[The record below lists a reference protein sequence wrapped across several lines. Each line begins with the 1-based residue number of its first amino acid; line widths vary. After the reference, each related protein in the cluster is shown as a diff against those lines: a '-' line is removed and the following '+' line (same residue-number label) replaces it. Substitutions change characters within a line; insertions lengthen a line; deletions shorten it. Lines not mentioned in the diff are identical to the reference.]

1 MAEVTQISF
10 KKLLDQMKKDKES
23 EEKKIDADLKKQQI
37 SDKKNLKEL
46 ELKLKKASDEN
57 TKELLES
64 QIESI
69 KANQESNQVQKDFKS
84 KAVKELELQK
94 TVLEQMRQQ
103 LEDNGEVAE
112 SNIEYQE
119 KAKEIRKTDLNL
131 KTKSFTIEAK
141 AVAEQTLILETLK
154 SSLESEGKNAESN
167 KKYQKETKKLRA
179 LELVK
184 SQKED
189 KFKSLD
195 RKKLDK
201 SLLFQE
207 ETKKSLEL
215 QGKVAE
221 DNLDYQ
227 KLANENRIKELQL
240 NKKESDPSLKGAV
253 GIKISNTLLE
263 QISKGITEQGGV
275 ATDTKG
281 FIKKSLDN
289 DQKALNLRKKVAS
302 EGKMSASGKEEIEKE
317 QYRINK
323 ERGTMMG
330 KMANGITDMKNG
342 FKKGIGV
349 AGKGLLAGAL
359 FIALGVFFQSKYFKM
374 ITDMIYDTIVPGLKA
389 VWGLFEGFSSLFGM
403 GPGSMLGILGGL
415 VVGGVVAVKI
425 VRGIK
430 ALVAAFKAV
439 QVFMATEMVMGIRA
453 SVSGAG
459 AKLMKVIRM
468 IGPAITTLRVFM
480 MTSFLPAIIGM
491 ASSFAAMMIPFLPII
506 AIVAAIAAVGY
517 ALFEGIKTFFERFE
531 ETGSIIEGISAAIGS
546 FIGTILGIIPTAI
559 QKAIVWIAELFGFDD
574 FAKWLDSIDIIGE
587 ISSGIESAING
598 VINFF
603 TGIFDNLF
611 SVFKGTGEGLVDSIA
626 NGIGTFIGTILGI
639 IPDAIKNVISWIARL
654 FGFDDFAKWLDSFSV
669 IDMISGGIKDG
680 INALVD
686 WFGGLFDIDFKKLAI
701 AILPSWTPNI
711 VKNLF
716 GVGDKEE
723 KETAE
728 EFSSADKAL
737 RKTKEEEI
745 AELNKEHAE
754 NEKLRKRKKEIKDK
768 LFKGEYGSFLGIG
781 DSEEDLQNELKS
793 IEEKQNTKV
802 LQKKLDTGTLKIE
815 KLDGFDSKEATHTM
829 PDGTVMKG
837 AKHKE
842 DVKLESVDLTKYDAP
857 IRDLFKQL
865 DKAKKNRLGK
875 GKEGALEFSIKRLSK
890 KRAKE
895 LGEQYK
901 NPITERSNLQAEERR
916 NLKDTKLKNRI
927 GEKRFAEVKK
937 LNKAI
942 ADEFADNDFT
952 KGGIKYDKLVKTRDD
967 IISGKLKSIKGDVG
981 QSIGDNV
988 TPTPT
993 NKSDGAPVIVNAPST
1008 TNAPVNN
1015 NSTNVTSS
1023 SFVEPD
1029 GMFRRNS
1036 QFAL

>member
-1 MAEVTQISF
+1 
-10 KKLLDQMKKDKES
+10 
-23 EEKKIDADLKKQQI
+23 
-37 SDKKNLKEL
+37 
-46 ELKLKKASDEN
+46 
-57 TKELLES
+57 
-64 QIESI
+64 
-69 KANQESNQVQKDFKS
+69 
-84 KAVKELELQK
+84 
-94 TVLEQMRQQ
+94 
-103 LEDNGEVAE
+103 
-112 SNIEYQE
+112 
-119 KAKEIRKTDLNL
+119 
-131 KTKSFTIEAK
+131 
-141 AVAEQTLILETLK
+141 
-154 SSLESEGKNAESN
+154 
-167 KKYQKETKKLRA
+167 
-179 LELVK
+179 
-184 SQKED
+184 
-189 KFKSLD
+189 
-195 RKKLDK
+195 
-201 SLLFQE
+201 
-207 ETKKSLEL
+207 
-215 QGKVAE
+215 
-221 DNLDYQ
+221 
-227 KLANENRIKELQL
+227 
-240 NKKESDPSLKGAV
+240 
-253 GIKISNTLLE
+253 
-263 QISKGITEQGGV
+263 
-275 ATDTKG
+275 
-281 FIKKSLDN
+281 
-289 DQKALNLRKKVAS
+289 
-302 EGKMSASGKEEIEKE
+302 
-317 QYRINK
+317 
-323 ERGTMMG
+323 
-330 KMANGITDMKNG
+330 
-342 FKKGIGV
+342 
-349 AGKGLLAGAL
+349 
-359 FIALGVFFQSKYFKM
+359 
-374 ITDMIYDTIVPGLKA
+374 
-389 VWGLFEGFSSLFGM
+389 
-403 GPGSMLGILGGL
+403 
-415 VVGGVVAVKI
+415 
-425 VRGIK
+425 
-430 ALVAAFKAV
+430 
-439 QVFMATEMVMGIRA
+439 
-453 SVSGAG
+453 
-459 AKLMKVIRM
+459 
-468 IGPAITTLRVFM
+468 M

-639 IPDAIKNVISWIARL
+639 IPDAIKNVISWIAEL

-942 ADEFADNDFT
+942 AVEQKKNSFTGGIKYDKLVKTRDDIISGKLKSDELVDNDFT
-952 KGGIKYDKLVKTRDD
+952 EGGIKYDKLVKTRDD

>member
-1 MAEVTQISF
+1 
-10 KKLLDQMKKDKES
+10 
-23 EEKKIDADLKKQQI
+23 
-37 SDKKNLKEL
+37 
-46 ELKLKKASDEN
+46 
-57 TKELLES
+57 
-64 QIESI
+64 
-69 KANQESNQVQKDFKS
+69 
-84 KAVKELELQK
+84 
-94 TVLEQMRQQ
+94 
-103 LEDNGEVAE
+103 
-112 SNIEYQE
+112 
-119 KAKEIRKTDLNL
+119 
-131 KTKSFTIEAK
+131 
-141 AVAEQTLILETLK
+141 
-154 SSLESEGKNAESN
+154 
-167 KKYQKETKKLRA
+167 
-179 LELVK
+179 
-184 SQKED
+184 
-189 KFKSLD
+189 
-195 RKKLDK
+195 
-201 SLLFQE
+201 
-207 ETKKSLEL
+207 
-215 QGKVAE
+215 
-221 DNLDYQ
+221 
-227 KLANENRIKELQL
+227 
-240 NKKESDPSLKGAV
+240 
-253 GIKISNTLLE
+253 
-263 QISKGITEQGGV
+263 
-275 ATDTKG
+275 
-281 FIKKSLDN
+281 
-289 DQKALNLRKKVAS
+289 
-302 EGKMSASGKEEIEKE
+302 
-317 QYRINK
+317 
-323 ERGTMMG
+323 
-330 KMANGITDMKNG
+330 
-342 FKKGIGV
+342 
-349 AGKGLLAGAL
+349 
-359 FIALGVFFQSKYFKM
+359 
-374 ITDMIYDTIVPGLKA
+374 MIYDTIVPGLKA

-639 IPDAIKNVISWIARL
+639 IPDAIKNVISWIAEL

-942 ADEFADNDFT
+942 ADEFADNHFT

>member
-46 ELKLKKASDEN
+46 ELKLKKTSDEN

-94 TVLEQMRQQ
+94 TVLEQMKQQ
-103 LEDNGEVAE
+103 LEDSGEVAE

-141 AVAEQTLILETLK
+141 AVAEQNLILETLK

-389 VWGLFEGFSSLFGM
+389 VYGLFEGFSSLFGM

-415 VVGGVVAVKI
+415 VVGGIVAVKI
-425 VRGIK
+425 VRGVK

-559 QKAIVWIAELFGFDD
+559 QKAIVLIAELFGFDD
-574 FAKWLDSIDIIGE
+574 FANYLDSIDIIGE

-626 NGIGTFIGTILGI
+626 NGIGTFIGTIYGI

-654 FGFDDFAKWLDSFSV
+654 FGFDDLANFLDSFSV

-680 INALVD
+680 IDALVD

-815 KLDGFDSKEATHTM
+815 KLDGFDSKET
-829 PDGTVMKG
+829 KIS
-837 AKHKE
+837 K
-842 DVKLESVDLTKYDAP
+842 SVDLTKYDAP

-865 DKAKKNRLGK
+865 DKAKKNRSGK
-875 GKEGALEFSIKRLSK
+875 GKQGALEFQIKKLSK
-890 KRAKE
+890 IRAKE
-895 LGEQYK
+895 LGEQYT
-901 NPITERSNLQAEERR
+901 NPITERRNLQAEERR
-916 NLKDTKLKNRI
+916 NLKDTKLKNKI
-927 GEKRFAEVKK
+927 GEKRFAQVKK
-937 LNKAI
+937 LNEAI
-942 ADEFADNDFT
+942 ADELADNDFT
-952 KGGIKYDKLVKTRDD
+952 EGGIKYDKLVKTRDD

-1023 SFVEPD
+1023 SFAEPD